1 MNNLLYIVFNFSLQ
15 RYLGSL
21 FSETYFLCSFEGS
34 NTQIFALPYL
44 LILIVFFL
52 LAKQALRMFPQRM
65 SG

>member
-1 MNNLLYIVFNFSLQ
+1 MVCNFHYSEISQELVLKDNFLY
-15 RYLGSL
+15 
-21 FSETYFLCSFEGS
+21 SFEGNKIQS
-34 NTQIFALPYL
+34 FDLPYL